1 MNKNIK
7 NQWKIYYSVSF
18 FNINETQQNK
28 ITGFY
33 CSWLKNKQNNFD
45 IKLVIDKHIDNKE
58 WKIKF
63 GEICNTLI
71 NKNNEKEQYLLSK
84 L

>member
-1 MNKNIK
+1 MDKNIK

-18 FNINETQQNK
+18 FNINETQQDK
-28 ITGFY
+28 ITELY
-33 CSWLKNKQNNFD
+33 CSWLRNKQNNFD
-45 IKLVIDKHIDNKE
+45 INLVIDKYINNKE
-58 WKIKF
+58 WKINF